1 MQTYKLLKVRAFKHI
16 TKYKYTSN
24 FSKNL
29 VHLKKCSLYISAVDF
44 TLLIKKFV
52 LLIDLIMM
60 MKLVLTNTWPNIF
73 HPTNIAGTWSL
84 HCSSLRSNGKDQR
97 S

>member
-1 MQTYKLLKVRAFKHI
+1 MQKYKLLKVRAFKHI
-16 TKYKYTSN
+16 TKYKYTNN

-29 VHLKKCSLYISAVDF
+29 ALLKKSNLCMSAVDV

-52 LLIDLIMM
+52 LLIDSIMM
-60 MKLVLTNTWPNIF
+60 MKLVLTNTWPSIF

-84 HCSSLRSNGKDQR
+84 HCSSL
-97 S
+97 